1 MAGAPRNTRQKQ
13 AVYDAL
19 LHLDHPTATQVY
31 EYVHTTHPTLSRGTV
46 FRVLG
51 AFAAGGQVRR
61 VTLEGSDARFDHTL
75 APHAHGRCRVCG
87 RVCDIFCPITPPL
100 RAAPYAADFISTGA
114 RWSLRACA
122 MPAIGNKCAKAQEKE
137 G

>member
-31 EYVHTTHPTLSRGTV
+31 EYVHNTHPTLSRGTV
-46 FRVLG
+46 VRVLG

-87 RVCDIFCPITPPL
+87 RVCDVFLPDFDAIAAGAESDGFCVESCEVEFGGIC
-100 RAAPYAADFISTGA
+100 AACK
-114 RWSLRACA
+114 REQMRE
-122 MPAIGNKCAKAQEKE
+122 NAKEE
-137 G
+137 